1 MLSVGESQV
10 WGLEGKSPGTQ
21 SETDAGLG
29 HDFLLSDILK
39 TQFFPSWYRGEGHLA
54 AGDFSYKYQC
64 FWHKCDFYL
73 LFRVPPPHV
82 CSLPKNNQL
91 TVIFRKDTFGGQI
104 LFPCKSK
111 VVLGSCCF

>member
-21 SETDAGLG
+21 SETDADLG

-39 TQFFPSWYRGEGHLA
+39 TQFFPSWYRAEGHLA

-64 FWHKCDFYL
+64 FWHKGNFYL
-73 LFRVPPPHV
+73 LFRISPP
-82 CSLPKNNQL
+82 CL
-91 TVIFRKDTFGGQI
+91 
-104 LFPCKSK
+104 LFPGKQPAYSNIPK
-111 VVLGSCCF
+111 RHIWGTNSVPLQI